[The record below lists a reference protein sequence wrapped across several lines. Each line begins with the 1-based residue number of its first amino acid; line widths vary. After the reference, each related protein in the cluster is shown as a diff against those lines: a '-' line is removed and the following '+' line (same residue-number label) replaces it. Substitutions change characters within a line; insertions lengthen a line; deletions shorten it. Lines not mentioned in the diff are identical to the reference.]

1 MPRLLL
7 VSLVWALSFGL
18 IKQELSGLDPVAV
31 ATLRL
36 ALAALL
42 FTPWLRW
49 PAGGAGAAG
58 TFVAIGAV
66 QFGLMYAA
74 YLAAFRHLA
83 AHEVALLTVL
93 TPLYLALVE
102 SAADRR
108 WRGRWIL
115 AALLAVAG
123 AAVAIWSD
131 RPLGTKL
138 TGLVLIQLSNL
149 CFALGQVAYR
159 RAFPRFAGAVTD
171 RTAFAWLMIGG
182 LLATAL
188 LSLATTDWAA
198 FSPTLRQFGVIGY
211 LGAVATA
218 LGFFLWAQ
226 GSVQVNAGVLAA
238 FNNAKVPLGV
248 ACSLLIFGEQASL
261 GQLALGFA
269 LLAGAVALAA
279 AGPRPDDASRRG
291 GR

>member
-1 MPRLLL
+1 MLRLLL
-7 VSLVWALSFGL
+7 VSLIWALSFGL
-18 IKQELSGLDPVAV
+18 IKQELAGLDPVAV

-36 ALAALL
+36 ALAAVL
-42 FTPWLRW
+42 FAPWLRS
-49 PAGGAGAAG
+49 PPGSGHLIGR
-58 TFVAIGAV
+58 FVSIGAV

-83 AHEVALLTVL
+83 AYEVALLTVL
-93 TPLYLALVE
+93 TPLYLALMEAMV
-102 SAADRR
+102 ARR
-108 WRGRWIL
+108 WLARYLL
-115 AALLAVAG
+115 AAALAVMG

-131 RPLGTKL
+131 RPLAAKL

-149 CFALGQVAYR
+149 CFAAGQVAYR
-159 RAFPRFAGAVTD
+159 RAFARFSGLMTD
-171 RTAFAWLMIGG
+171 RTAFAWMMVGG
-182 LLATAL
+182 LAATAA

-198 FSPTLRQFGVIGY
+198 FAPSWRQLGVIGY

-248 ACSLLIFGEQASL
+248 ACSLLVFGEQASL
-261 GQLALGFA
+261 DQLVLGFA

-279 AGPRPDDASRRG
+279 RRSAPDEAVRR
-291 GR
+291 